1 MESNNEFGNITFDL
15 PKNQSNVIKVIGV
28 GGGGSNAINHMF
40 RQGIIGVDFVV
51 CNTDSQALHT
61 SPVPNKI
68 QLGVSL
74 TEGLGAGAKPEI
86 GQQAALES
94 IEEIEKMLDANTKM
108 VFITAGMGGGTG
120 TGAAP
125 VIAQL
130 AKERGILT
138 VGIVTIPFQ
147 FEGKNRSEQAMEG
160 VERLRKQ
167 VDSLIVINNNK
178 LREVYGNLG
187 FKAGFSKAD
196 EVLAT
201 ASKGIAEVITNHL
214 TMNIDLKDAKTVL
227 SDSGTAIMGSFVASG
242 VDRAKIAIQSALD
255 SPLLNDNKIT
265 GAKNVLLLITFGSD
279 EITIDEISE
288 INEYIQNEAGH
299 NANIIMGIGEDDKLE
314 ESISVTVIA
323 TGFNI
328 EQQKEIINAEP
339 QKIIHSL
346 DGEQKLQHNLTPNAV
361 STPVV
366 SVNAPI
372 VNNVTFEAEAPKEV
386 VTETEAKIVF
396 ELNDLE
402 IEQAPI
408 VIVQA
413 PVSDLIPTTE
423 FIKNLDVFFEN
434 VSEQVKQP
442 VAVVEQPVFQVEIP
456 VQTQYVEPVAVVSQP
471 VVEAVQPV
479 QEFEIISNSV
489 REIEVIEPEFVVAN
503 DDFNFSLD
511 LFETKAEA
519 NQNTIVFELSEE
531 TKEIKVNEAVQFFP
545 VTELGQEGIIKYTL
559 EEEIEETFEPAA
571 TLQQAAEP
579 IDEEVNFTVKQ
590 TIASN
595 TTSEN
600 NFSFDAVSP
609 VEMSIEEILKSRA
622 EERKSK
628 LKSFNHKFN
637 NPNRID
643 DLEKEPAFRRQ
654 GLDVTSMPNQ
664 NNQSRMSLGM
674 DSNDDIQLRSNN
686 SFLHD
691 NVD

>member
-227 SDSGTAIMGSFVASG
+227 SDSGTAIMGSYVASG
-242 VDRAKIAIQSALD
+242 SDRAKIAIQSALD

-386 VTETEAKIVF
+386 VAETAAKIVF
-396 ELNDLE
+396 ELNDFE
-402 IEQAPI
+402 VEQPQT
-408 VIVQA
+408 VQA
-413 PVSDLIPTTE
+413 PVSDLIPTSDY
-423 FIKNLDVFFEN
+423 IKNLDVFFEN
-434 VSEQVKQP
+434 VSAEFQQP
-442 VAVVEQPVFQVEIP
+442 VAVVEQPTFKVETP
-456 VQTQYVEPVAVVSQP
+456 VQTIQYNEPVAQVAP
-471 VVEAVQPV
+471 PV